1 MFVISFDVRDRPV
14 SIARV
19 YSEPTLF
26 DEPTRAVMN
35 VTQSPAAL
43 VISKLL
49 PADSGLY
56 KCRADFRRSPT
67 KHALWNLTVIGQCQT
82 GSHSVKNYKQEKKIF
97 LSSKKCKKVS
107 ILYIF

>member
-1 MFVISFDVRDRPV
+1 MFVTSFDVRDRPV

-67 KHALWNLTVIGQCQT
+67 KHALWNLTVIGQYQT
-82 GSHSVKNYKQEKKIF
+82 GSKK
-97 LSSKKCKKVS
+97 LQTR
-107 ILYIF
+107 ILRKRYF

>member
-1 MFVISFDVRDRPV
+1 MSGSQKYMTGIFLKNTNVGLNWGQSSPQLDLTPFVSSFDVRDRPL
-14 SIARV
+14 SIARI

-49 PADSGLY
+49 PADSGRFPLG
-56 KCRADFRRSPT
+56 
-67 KHALWNLTVIGQCQT
+67 GQVENCNYFPP
-82 GSHSVKNYKQEKKIF
+82 VKVF
-97 LSSKKCKKVS
+97 W
-107 ILYIF
+107 